1 MLIKMLSAILFHSN
15 SPNLFKF
22 ISAGKYT
29 GDELNV
35 SNTIVL
41 HFCL

>member
-1 MLIKMLSAILFHSN
+1 MLRKMLAILFHSN

-29 GDELNV
+29 GDELNM
-35 SNTIVL
+35 SNTVVL